1 MEKFNKLFDDE
12 FPSLFTDNKQV
23 RKLSPNRLRKN
34 TVTVR
39 LSNNELSRVN
49 QFRGQLSRSA
59 WLRDSALQ
67 QLQPIVPE
75 VNQEAWKY
83 LTVSVQKLNN
93 LASFLF
99 RHGEDSR
106 PLATELDDLKEKMS
120 HVRDALLTMEK

>member
-67 QLQPIVPE
+67 QL
-75 VNQEAWKY
+75 
-83 LTVSVQKLNN
+83 
-93 LASFLF
+93 
-99 RHGEDSR
+99 
-106 PLATELDDLKEKMS
+106 
-120 HVRDALLTMEK
+120 